1 MYLLPVKKLIQDG
14 VVHRISRSRMRAPI
28 SCLKNVSTK
37 WRIYKATELARR
49 RFVGKAKPF
58 FVFKTS
64 QSSAHTIKF
73 VLASMFFF
81 WITFHFTSSVCLC
94 VGYKMKPCTQISDS
108 GSVEK

>member
-1 MYLLPVKKLIQDG
+1 MVSYTELVGLECGLL
-14 VVHRISRSRMRAPI
+14 SR
-28 SCLKNVSTK
+28 VSK
-37 WRIYKATELARR
+37 MSPQNGGFIRVTELARR